1 MEKKAGIPKNI
12 RELGV
17 RDMKKSPS
25 EQALAELAELFGG
38 KNGGGDKDISSWD
51 WEEDVMYGLSSF
63 NPLSDH
69 ANFWSKKTTPNYGP
83 GDAQSSTC
91 VGFRNS
97 TIKPNGSDNQ
107 MTGATSGSSHELYED
122 DDMEAEGGDA
132 CEQSGV
138 NNTDVKRIK
147 RESARRSR
155 RRKQEQLAELENQ
168 VDQLRGENA
177 SLFKQ
182 LTDAAQQYKDSSTNN
197 RVLKSDVEA
206 LRAKVKLAEDMVTR
220 GSVNSSLSHLIQNCL
235 TAPATLGNN
244 NVCRLDNMCSTIISV
259 PEGLQRLPLIQ
270 QGGPTPTMRLQNN
283 VDSYTDSN
291 LKNNNNGV
299 MSEVVSCVSDMW
311 SPLAS

>member
-1 MEKKAGIPKNI
+1 
-12 RELGV
+12 
-17 RDMKKSPS
+17 MKKSPS
-25 EQALAELAELFGG
+25 EQALAELFGG
-38 KNGGGDKDISSWD
+38 KNNGGDKDIISSGD
-51 WEEDVMYGLSSF
+51 LDQHPSLFLINQDIMHGLSIF

-69 ANFWSKKTTPNYGP
+69 DNYWSKKTTPTHGP

-97 TIKPNGSDNQ
+97 SIKPNGSDNQ

-122 DDMEAEGGDA
+122 DDMEAGGGDA

-138 NNTDVKRIK
+138 NNTDVKRTK
-147 RESARRSR
+147 RMASNRESARRSR

-206 LRAKVKLAEDMVTR
+206 LRAKVI
-220 GSVNSSLSHLIQNCL
+220 N
-235 TAPATLGNN
+235 
-244 NVCRLDNMCSTIISV
+244 
-259 PEGLQRLPLIQ
+259 
-270 QGGPTPTMRLQNN
+270 
-283 VDSYTDSN
+283 
-291 LKNNNNGV
+291 
-299 MSEVVSCVSDMW
+299 
-311 SPLAS
+311 

>member
-1 MEKKAGIPKNI
+1 
-12 RELGV
+12 
-17 RDMKKSPS
+17 MKKSPS
-25 EQALAELAELFGG
+25 EQALAELFGG
-38 KNGGGDKDISSWD
+38 KNNGGDKDIISSGD
-51 WEEDVMYGLSSF
+51 LDQHPSLFLINQDIMHGLSSF

-69 ANFWSKKTTPNYGP
+69 ANFWSKKTTPSHGP

-91 VGFRNS
+91 DIKCIVGFRNS
-97 TIKPNGSDNQ
+97 SIKPNGSDNQ

-138 NNTDVKRIK
+138 NNTDVKRK
-147 RESARRSR
+147 NRESARRSR
-155 RRKQEQLAELENQ
+155 KRKQEQLQELENQ

-311 SPLAS
+311 SPLASYDQK

>member
-1 MEKKAGIPKNI
+1 MASN
-12 RELGV
+12 
-17 RDMKKSPS
+17 
-25 EQALAELAELFGG
+25 
-38 KNGGGDKDISSWD
+38 
-51 WEEDVMYGLSSF
+51 
-63 NPLSDH
+63 
-69 ANFWSKKTTPNYGP
+69 
-83 GDAQSSTC
+83 
-91 VGFRNS
+91 
-97 TIKPNGSDNQ
+97 
-107 MTGATSGSSHELYED
+107 
-122 DDMEAEGGDA
+122 
-132 CEQSGV
+132 
-138 NNTDVKRIK
+138 

-259 PEGLQRLPLIQ
+259 PEGHDSSSVLQRLQIQ

-283 VDSYTDSN
+283 NVDSYTDSS
-291 LKNNNNGV
+291 LKNNNGV
-299 MSEVVSCVSDMW
+299 ISEVVSCVSDMW

>member
-25 EQALAELAELFGG
+25 EQALAELFGG
-38 KNGGGDKDISSWD
+38 KNGGGDKDISS

-97 TIKPNGSDNQ
+97 SIKPNGSDNQ

-147 RESARRSR
+147 RMASNRESARRSR

-235 TAPATLGNN
+235 TAPAALGNN

-259 PEGLQRLPLIQ
+259 PEGLQRLPIQ
-270 QGGPTPTMRLQNN
+270 QGGPTPTMRLQN
-283 VDSYTDSN
+283 TDSS
-291 LKNNNNGV
+291 LKNNNGV